1 MWWHENSNSKNIF
14 FFFYFLREN
23 VEFVISSIMY
33 LSFWLLLSIDVSNLK
48 KEPQNVKYCQPSVF
62 LPTCP
67 NPKSSGSW
75 LHFLHWMMI
84 FLCVRL
90 ETAYLWTL
98 WSHWQKATDWRFFW
112 PRSFDC
118 SWVVPAVSQLKL
130 GAFFAQD
137 PFKAFFCSQSLSFSL
152 SGLQKL
158 LSVFPK
164 GFFAQEHFQLID
176 KCRQQRKTYNTD
188 FFF

>member
-1 MWWHENSNSKNIF
+1 MAWKFKFKKYI
-14 FFFYFLREN
+14 FFYFLREN

-118 SWVVPAVSQLKL
+118 SWVVPAVSHSSWGHFLLKIL
-130 GAFFAQD
+130 S
-137 PFKAFFCSQSLSFSL
+137 KLSFAPKVSPSASVDSRSCSAFSL
-152 SGLQKL
+152 KDFL
-158 LSVFPK
+158 LRS
-164 GFFAQEHFQLID
+164 
-176 KCRQQRKTYNTD
+176 TSN
-188 FFF
+188 